1 MPLFTD
7 VESEESGI
15 VNSYKMFNNYPNPF
29 NPTTNIQYQVPEF
42 SHVSLKIYDL
52 LGREVADLV
61 NEQQVAGSYNVQFDG
76 LDLAS
81 GIYFYQIK
89 AGSFIDTKKM
99 MLLK

>member
-1 MPLFTD
+1 
-7 VESEESGI
+7 
-15 VNSYKMFNNYPNPF
+15 
-29 NPTTNIQYQVPEF
+29 
-42 SHVSLKIYDL
+42 L

-61 NEQQVAGSYNVQFDG
+61 NEQQAAGSYNIKFDG
-76 LDLAS
+76 LNLAS

>member
-1 MPLFTD
+1 
-7 VESEESGI
+7 
-15 VNSYKMFNNYPNPF
+15 MFNNYPNPF
-29 NPTTNIQYQVPEF
+29 NPTTNLKYQIPEF

-61 NEQQVAGSYNVQFDG
+61 NEQQAAGSYNIKFDG
-76 LDLAS
+76 LNLAS